1 MKYEIMELPFK
12 FHQFD
17 ELSKKQ
23 ADIFYKWYVG
33 QISHRIDVLK
43 KYVHSEEK
51 EIAFD
56 FSPESL
62 IPLWEWFE
70 QKIVIEKKTEEELK
84 NEYDRYPDWM
94 YDEISKT
101 KISMETLD
109 IGMDIAIYFAE
120 VIRKQY
126 PEKIYW
132 GYFTKPKNQMYVNQ
146 PVLLGFRADIP
157 LCPTQIV
164 KVCIWKSSE
173 NAKKTR
179 LYDVYQ
185 KRIQLIGY
193 DHVNRNKNVFKSF
206 ELLLSDVRNTK
217 TLSLKQRKQLW
228 TAFETDDKQ
237 AKEKEIRLALR
248 TLAKAVSV
256 WDDSNSFLSKI
267 RQSIDNASRFE
278 NVDEVRK
285 SISEI
290 RDLCDNALKSEG
302 DFYTA
307 YVCKAVDSL
316 EQLTECGE
324 YFSDEDTAYYA
335 CELWT
340 ERAQKTACS
349 FWEWYVWEA
358 ASIQGVTRDDIR
370 VEEPRNY
377 SELKTIEDFVRCISH
392 EFVYQRCEKDEE
404 NKEVTIYVYEQKDG
418 GHCPMCG
425 HFSDRVCIELT
436 HILALARIKGWKPI
450 VHIKKK
456 EYFCDNPKCRKEAF
470 FPEQKTDDKIR
481 KENYKKI
488 RSRQGNENKIC
499 KLLGIL

>member
-43 KYVHSEEK
+43 KYVHSEVK

-488 RSRQGNENKIC
+488 RSRQGNEDKIC

>member
-126 PEKIYW
+126 PEKIDW

-340 ERAQKTACS
+340 ERAQKQH
-349 FWEWYVWEA
+349 A
-358 ASIQGVTRDDIR
+358 AFGSG
-370 VEEPRNY
+370 
-377 SELKTIEDFVRCISH
+377 
-392 EFVYQRCEKDEE
+392 
-404 NKEVTIYVYEQKDG
+404 
-418 GHCPMCG
+418 MCG
-425 HFSDRVCIELT
+425 KRHLS
-436 HILALARIKGWKPI
+436 
-450 VHIKKK
+450 K
-456 EYFCDNPKCRKEAF
+456 E
-470 FPEQKTDDKIR
+470 
-481 KENYKKI
+481 
-488 RSRQGNENKIC
+488 
-499 KLLGIL
+499 

>member
-1 MKYEIMELPFK
+1 MKYEVMELPFK

-23 ADIFYKWYVG
+23 ADSFYKWYVG

-43 KYVHSEEK
+43 KYVHIEEK

-70 QKIVIEKKTEEELK
+70 QKIVIEEKTEEELK
-84 NEYDRYPDWM
+84 KEYERYPDWM
-94 YDEISKT
+94 HDEISKT
-101 KISMETLD
+101 KIAMETLD

-157 LCPTQIV
+157 LCPAQIV
-164 KVCIWKSSE
+164 KVCMWKSSE
-173 NAKKTR
+173 KTKKTR

-193 DHVNRNKNVFKSF
+193 DHGNRNVPKSF
-206 ELLLSDVRNTK
+206 EILLSDIRNTK
-217 TLSLKQRKQLW
+217 TLSLTQRKQLW
-228 TAFETDDKQ
+228 TAFETDDMQ

-248 TLAKAVSV
+248 ALAKAASV
-256 WDDSNSFLSKI
+256 WDDRNSFLSKI
-267 RQSIDNASRFE
+267 RQGIDNVSRFE

-285 SISEI
+285 SVSEI
-290 RDLCDNALKSEG
+290 RNLCDNALKSDG
-302 DFYTA
+302 DFYTVQ
-307 YVCKAVDSL
+307 VCKAVDSL

-335 CELWT
+335 CKLWT
-340 ERAQKTACS
+340 EKEQGTERS

-377 SELKTIEDFVRCISH
+377 GELETIEDFVQCISY
-392 EFVYQRCEKDEE
+392 EFAYQKCEKDEE
-404 NKEVTIYVYEQKDG
+404 NKEVTVYVYEQKDG
-418 GHCPMCG
+418 GHCPVCG
-425 HFSDRVCIELT
+425 HFSDRVYMELS
-436 HILALARIKGWKPI
+436 HILALAKIKGWKPI
-450 VHIKKK
+450 FHIQKK

-470 FPEQKTDDKIR
+470 FPEQKTVDKTR

-488 RSRQGNENKIC
+488 RSKRGNEIKIC
-499 KLLGIL
+499 RLLGIL